1 MRIMR
6 LDRES
11 DQEHD
16 AIEYELEQ
24 PQGLPQITPAALIQ
38 DSAPAL
44 GDDAQKQI
52 ANEYDTQKTSAQDS
66 PTNEGS
72 PRGDPNDPNDI
83 KRPRA
88 CEACRG
94 LKVKCEFDDNVNPDV
109 CKRCTKA
116 GRQCI
121 VTAPSRK
128 RQKKTDSRV
137 AELEKKID
145 ALTATLAAQ
154 GHNEADIH
162 HSVAHGGLPPPRPA
176 YSEPW
181 PHGPP
186 QPNPHSSPPNPI
198 HGVKRKM
205 TGEFDY
211 FGGELQRAQQA
222 GAYKASPTPAP
233 AYPPTYS
240 TESSIKQE
248 YDDAQN
254 IDVIAIGLVDVITAQ
269 RCFDRYVNEMCS
281 QLPIVVFPPGTRWED
296 VRRNKPILFL
306 GVLAVASGT
315 IRNDL
320 QQKLIMKTT
329 KILGERVL
337 HRGEKSL
344 EIVQTIQCIT
354 TFYQPPE
361 KYEELNFNQL
371 IHIAAV
377 MALDVGMGK
386 RFKKGNLALWRP
398 YTDTK
403 RALPDPMSAE
413 TRRCWLGC
421 YFMCSNSAMS
431 LRRPLLVRWSNYAD
445 ECVEVLQTSEDAA
458 PTDKWLCFL
467 VRGQHIAEDIGL
479 EFSMD
484 DPASQVSLTDHK
496 TQYHLKAF
504 ERQLEEWERSAT
516 PEMLKRPVM
525 RHMKG
530 IINLYMHEI
539 AMHHNHNIDDFK
551 PPFNATPI
559 DGPPDPDFVTPAHI
573 ESLTTCMKSV
583 HEVFEAFLSMDV
595 QQLRSLPTL
604 FFVRNSYAAVAL
616 IKMYTAVSA
625 KGSKF
630 GSIIKT
636 EDLKVDYYLDRLI
649 DRLARTA
656 EGGMCKVA
664 QKFSIIF
671 NMLKHWHTRRTDPN
685 SNSSNPVSRQRT
697 PLNAQRTPSG
707 NAQQPPIYHPQPPS
721 RENTAMSWPLS
732 HPQNMHPGH
741 RPDHGPQPGHPPQH
755 HPHAPQPQPRSGLQ
769 MLSDAAINPS
779 PVPGQPPQQQMP
791 PQQQQQQPWLPSLN
805 TMGPPPPGMNP
816 GDVAA
821 MHGDP
826 NNMMAYANGAGML
839 GGMPG
844 EFGGDLDLNM
854 MAYGF
859 GDEFVAMGFGVG
871 LGENGGWGF

>member
-1 MRIMR
+1 M
-6 LDRES
+6 
-11 DQEHD
+11 
-16 AIEYELEQ
+16 
-24 PQGLPQITPAALIQ
+24 
-38 DSAPAL
+38 
-44 GDDAQKQI
+44 
-52 ANEYDTQKTSAQDS
+52 
-66 PTNEGS
+66 
-72 PRGDPNDPNDI
+72 
-83 KRPRA
+83 
-88 CEACRG
+88 
-94 LKVKCEFDDNVNPDV
+94 
-109 CKRCTKA
+109 
-116 GRQCI
+116 
-121 VTAPSRK
+121 TAPSRK

-154 GHNEADIH
+154 GQSDGDIH
-162 HSVAHGGLPPPRPA
+162 QSVSHGQLPPRPV
-176 YSEPW
+176 YPEPW
-181 PHGPP
+181 PNG
-186 QPNPHSSPPNPI
+186 QPHNPHTQSSP
-198 HGVKRKM
+198 HTGSQGVKRKL

-211 FGGELQRAQQA
+211 FGAELRTAQQA
-222 GAYKASPTPAP
+222 AAFKSSPTPAP
-233 AYPPTYS
+233 IYPPPYS
-240 TESSIKQE
+240 QESRIKQE
-248 YDDAQN
+248 HKAEWEDSLN
-254 IDVIAIGLVDVITAQ
+254 VDVIASGLVDIVTAQ
-269 RCFDRYVNEMCS
+269 KCFERYVNEMCA
-281 QLPIVVFPPGTRWED
+281 QLPIVVFPVGTRWED
-296 VRRNKPILFL
+296 IRRNKPILFL

-320 QQKLIMKTT
+320 QPKLIMKAT
-329 KILGERVL
+329 KILGDRIVY
-337 HRGEKSL
+337 RGEKSM
-344 EIVQTIQCIT
+344 EIVQTIQCMT

-377 MALDVGMGK
+377 MALDIGMGK

-398 YTDTK
+398 FQDTK

-431 LRRPLLVRWSNYAD
+431 LRRPLLVRWTNYAD
-445 ECVEVLQTSEDAA
+445 ECIEVLSTAEDAA
-458 PTDKWLCFL
+458 LTDKWLCFL
-467 VRGQHIAEDIGL
+467 VRAQHIAEAIGF

-516 PEMLKRPVM
+516 PEMLKKPIM

-539 AMHHNHNIDDFK
+539 AMHHNHNIDDFR

-573 ESLTTCMKSV
+573 ESLTTCMRSV

-595 QQLRSLPTL
+595 QQLRCLPTL

-625 KGSKF
+625 KGSKY
-630 GSIIKT
+630 GSIISN
-636 EDLKVDYYLDRLI
+636 EDLRVDYYLDRLI

-671 NMLKHWHTRRTDPN
+671 NMLKQWHTRRTDPN

-697 PLNAQRTPSG
+697 PLNAQLPPSSAMQNTQQFQSG
-707 NAQQPPIYHPQPPS
+707 APRDAGGPLLNWQAQPQPP
-721 RENTAMSWPLS
+721 
-732 HPQNMHPGH
+732 HH
-741 RPDHGPQPGHPPQH
+741 RSSINQGPPPPQQQQ
-755 HPHAPQPQPRSGLQ
+755 HPSQQQQQPHQPPRSGLQ
-769 MLSDAAINPS
+769 MLSEAAMNPAVT
-779 PVPGQPPQQQMP
+779 VPNPGSLSHA
-791 PQQQQQQPWLPSLN
+791 QQQQQQQQHQHQQQTAQQQQQQQQQWMPGA
-805 TMGPPPPGMNP
+805 MPPGMGGGGGPP
-816 GDVAA
+816 GPGE
-821 MHGDP
+821 MQDP
-826 NNMMAYANGAGML
+826 TGGMMAFAGAGGM
-839 GGMPG
+839 GGPNGMGQQDFP
-844 EFGGDLDLNM
+844 DLDLNM

-859 GDEFVAMGFGVG
+859 GDEFVAMGYGMG
-871 LGENGGWGF
+871 MGDGGWAF

>member
-1 MRIMR
+1 M
-6 LDRES
+6 
-11 DQEHD
+11 
-16 AIEYELEQ
+16 Y
-24 PQGLPQITPAALIQ
+24 PAQYGQ
-38 DSAPAL
+38 DH
-44 GDDAQKQI
+44 
-52 ANEYDTQKTSAQDS
+52 
-66 PTNEGS
+66 
-72 PRGDPNDPNDI
+72 R
-83 KRPRA
+83 
-88 CEACRG
+88 
-94 LKVKCEFDDNVNPDV
+94 
-109 CKRCTKA
+109 
-116 GRQCI
+116 
-121 VTAPSRK
+121 
-128 RQKKTDSRV
+128 
-137 AELEKKID
+137 
-145 ALTATLAAQ
+145 
-154 GHNEADIH
+154 
-162 HSVAHGGLPPPRPA
+162 
-176 YSEPW
+176 
-181 PHGPP
+181 
-186 QPNPHSSPPNPI
+186 
-198 HGVKRKM
+198 
-205 TGEFDY
+205 
-211 FGGELQRAQQA
+211 
-222 GAYKASPTPAP
+222 
-233 AYPPTYS
+233 
-240 TESSIKQE
+240 IKQE
-248 YDDAQN
+248 YKTELDDSLSV
-254 IDVIAIGLVDVITAQ
+254 DVIASGLVDIITAQ
-269 RCFDRYVNEMCS
+269 KCFDRYVNDMCA

-320 QQKLIMKTT
+320 QPKLIMKAT
-329 KILGERVL
+329 KILGDRIVY
-337 HRGEKSL
+337 RGEKSM
-344 EIVQTIQCIT
+344 EIVQTIQCMT

-377 MALDVGMGK
+377 MALDIGMGK

-398 YTDTK
+398 FHDTK

-431 LRRPLLVRWSNYAD
+431 LRRPLLVRWTNYAD
-445 ECVEVLQTSEDAA
+445 ECIEVLNTADDAA

-467 VRGQHIAEDIGL
+467 VRAQHIAEDIGL

-516 PEMLKRPVM
+516 PDMVKKPIM

-539 AMHHNHNIDDFK
+539 AMHHNHNIDDFR

-573 ESLTTCMKSV
+573 ESLTTCMRSV

-630 GSIIKT
+630 GSIIST
-636 EDLKVDYYLDRLI
+636 EDLRVDYYLDRLI

-671 NMLKHWHTRRTDPN
+671 NMLKQWHTRRTDPN

-697 PLNAQRTPSG
+697 PLNAQRQSSNASSVQSAPQQHQHQQHPPPPQYTPGMPREASAPMG
-707 NAQQPPIYHPQPPS
+707 WPPQPP
-721 RENTAMSWPLS
+721 
-732 HPQNMHPGH
+732 HH
-741 RPDHGPQPGHPPQH
+741 RGSMNQGP
-755 HPHAPQPQPRSGLQ
+755 HPHAQHPSQPHQAPRSGLQ
-769 MLSDAAINPS
+769 MLSEAAMNPAAT
-779 PVPGQPPQQQMP
+779 VPNPGSLPT
-791 PQQQQQQPWLPSLN
+791 PQQQQQQWIP
-805 TMGPPPPGMNP
+805 TGP
-816 GDVAA
+816 
-821 MHGDP
+821 
-826 NNMMAYANGAGML
+826 
-839 GGMPG
+839 GGMPPGLGGPG
-844 EFGGDLDLNM
+844 EMQDPNAMMAFGGPMDGGPGGPGGGGPNGMQQMQQEFPDLDLNM

-859 GDEFVAMGFGVG
+859 GDEFVAMGFGMG
-871 LGENGGWGF
+871 MGDGGWAF